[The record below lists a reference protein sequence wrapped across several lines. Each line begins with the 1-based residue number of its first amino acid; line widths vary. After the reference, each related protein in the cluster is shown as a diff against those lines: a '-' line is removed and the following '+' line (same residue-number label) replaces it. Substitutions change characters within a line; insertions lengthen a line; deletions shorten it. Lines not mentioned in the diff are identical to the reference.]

1 MAAHDAHDAHAAH
14 DRTMAAQHPAHGLH
28 GDLKRKRSP
37 SHDTLHH
44 LAAPVNKAAKTHNH
58 LQINYL
64 ARQLSDDL
72 PLITNDDTLPNIL
85 SLLSDY
91 QGVLDRHES
100 MACNLG
106 ARPLGPILIRRFE
119 RLFDGPPR
127 VLKTHG
133 KDGTTVT
140 WLDVVEFAR
149 NKPEQFQLGQ
159 MSEGVRVCQFY
170 TKQCRVQISEEDYV
184 LISSGIPQKMIPPQ
198 PIIEDEEKELGTID
212 ILEKNL
218 GQICQLADQVAAR
231 TRQLNHRLKG
241 RKQAI
246 LDRRA
251 TARPAP
257 PMRPA
262 SPSNVALMNGGS
274 SAQPNLAQ
282 AHPPQPSTTGFV
294 AVNARPRQESNGNG
308 TGSGTTTTAS
318 SSSSTTT
325 TTTTRHDLLS
335 KFHTM
340 SERRPPSHTPTN
352 SADASRLSLAAGAI
366 SHPSTPVSNVTKP
379 PSNSVDAV
387 QPNAAR
393 GPHMNESELHS
404 IMNSPVPIPNTPSSL
419 LPAAS
424 QRNSQPLEKDDGGPF
439 KTEMVHKME
448 SLAKGERILPPCD
461 RCRRLHMD
469 CLKNLTA
476 CMGCTKKHAK
486 CSWKE
491 VREGELRRG
500 FAHPPASNSNVHSEN
515 SDHDSGDRASTASP
529 LLTPPHHRAQTPQ
542 HVTHP
547 PTQQQP
553 EATSHQPSHPPSEPP
568 TRHHP
573 PYDLPHNATL
583 PPNRDSPPER
593 DRAREGNV
601 ETQLQEA
608 AKSGLAQST
617 TVASTRMTGPE
628 GKTSEF
634 HQPMVA

>member
-1 MAAHDAHDAHAAH
+1 MSSHDSHPPSERSNMASQHHA
-14 DRTMAAQHPAHGLH
+14 PVIH

-37 SHDTLHH
+37 SHDIPHP
-44 LAAPVNKAAKTHNH
+44 ASAPQPKAAKTHNH

-64 ARQLSDDL
+64 ARQVEDDL

-85 SLLSDY
+85 SLLGDY

-106 ARPLGPILIRRFE
+106 ARPLGPILIKRFE

-127 VLKTHG
+127 VLKSHG
-133 KDGTTVT
+133 KDGTTVS

-170 TKQCRVQISEEDYV
+170 TRQCRVQISEEDFV

-198 PIIEDEEKELGTID
+198 PIIEDEEKELGTIE

-251 TARPAP
+251 TATPAP
-257 PMRPA
+257 PIRPA

-274 SAQPNLAQ
+274 STAPNAQQ
-282 AHPPQPSTTGFV
+282 SQPSQTSPGGFV
-294 AVNARPRQESNGNG
+294 AVNARPHHESNG
-308 TGSGTTTTAS
+308 SGA
-318 SSSSTTT
+318 SSTT
-325 TTTTRHDLLS
+325 RHELLS

-340 SERRPPSHTPTN
+340 SERRPSSQPSN
-352 SADASRLSLAAGAI
+352 GGAEARRPSISGHGI
-366 SHPSTPVSNVTKP
+366 SHPSTPVTNASRAPPKP
-379 PSNSVDAV
+379 AEAPPQNLARPSHLND
-387 QPNAAR
+387 
-393 GPHMNESELHS
+393 SELHS
-404 IMNSPVPIPNTPSSL
+404 MMNSPVPIPNTPSNL

-424 QRNSQPLEKDDGGPF
+424 QRNSQPQEKDDGGPF
-439 KTEMVHKME
+439 KTEMVHRME
-448 SLAKGERILPPCD
+448 ALAKGERILPPCD

-491 VREGELRRG
+491 VREIELRG
-500 FAHPPASNSNVHSEN
+500 NYAHPPGTNSNMHSET
-515 SDHDSGDRASTASP
+515 SDHESGDRASTASP
-529 LLTPPHHRAQTPQ
+529 AAMLSPRHNALT
-542 HVTHP
+542 
-547 PTQQQP
+547 
-553 EATSHQPSHPPSEPP
+553 PSHPPSSNDGHTPQHIP
-568 TRHHP
+568 HHP
-573 PYDLPHNATL
+573 SHPHPDHQHPEHHRPHMAADPHSQHHSHYELPHEARIPQSHN
-583 PPNRDSPPER
+583 SPP
-593 DRAREGNV
+593 DRSRPREANV
-601 ETQLQEA
+601 EVQLQEA
-608 AKSGLAQST
+608 AKSGLAHANVS
-617 TVASTRMTGPE
+617 ARIGGPE
-628 GKTSEF
+628 GKSADY
-634 HQPMVA
+634 HQAMVA

>member
-1 MAAHDAHDAHAAH
+1 MSSHDSHALADH
-14 DRTMAAQHPAHGLH
+14 TMAHPHHAQPAATE
-28 GDLKRKRSP
+28 LKRKRSS
-37 SHDTLHH
+37 SHENMHP
-44 LAAPVNKAAKTHNH
+44 AAPLPKAAKTHNH

-64 ARQLSDDL
+64 VRHLDADL

-106 ARPLGPILIRRFE
+106 ARPLGPILIKRFE

-127 VLKTHG
+127 VLKSHG

-170 TKQCRVQISEEDYV
+170 TKQCRVQISEEDFV

-198 PIIEDEEKELGTID
+198 PIIEDEEKELGTIE

-251 TARPAP
+251 TASPVQPARPL
-257 PMRPA
+257 
-262 SPSNVALMNGGS
+262 SPSNVALMNGSS
-274 SAQPNLAQ
+274 SAHATPAQ
-282 AHPPQPSTTGFV
+282 AQPPQASSGGFV
-294 AVNARPRQESNGNG
+294 AVNARPPESNGNG
-308 TGSGTTTTAS
+308 HSHGNGS
-318 SSSSTTT
+318 SS
-325 TTTTRHDLLS
+325 TTRHDLLA
-335 KFHTM
+335 KFHTVNDRR
-340 SERRPPSHTPTN
+340 SSSQTANGVPDARRPSVGPHTMSHSSTPATN
-352 SADASRLSLAAGAI
+352 ASRA
-366 SHPSTPVSNVTKP
+366 PPKPVEAQAP
-379 PSNSVDAV
+379 PP
-387 QPNAAR
+387 PNHTR
-393 GPHMNESELHS
+393 PPQLNEAELQTM
-404 IMNSPVPIPNTPSSL
+404 MNSPVPIPNTPSNL

-424 QRNSQPLEKDDGGPF
+424 QRASQPAEKDDGGPF
-439 KTEMVHKME
+439 KAEMVHRME
-448 SLAKGERILPPCD
+448 SLGKGERILPPCD

-491 VREGELRRG
+491 VREGELQST
-500 FAHPPASNSNVHSEN
+500 FTHPSGSNSNMHTDT
-515 SDHDSGDRASTASP
+515 SDHESHDRASTASP
-529 LLTPPHHRAQTPQ
+529 PSMLSPHHNYASSHIASSNGHSTPQ
-542 HVTHP
+542 PQAASHP
-547 PTQQQP
+547 PTQQPQQHQIPHQHRPHPQQP
-553 EATSHQPSHPPSEPP
+553 QYPPIHESRLTSG
-568 TRHHP
+568 R
-573 PYDLPHNATL
+573 N
-583 PPNRDSPPER
+583 SPPER
-593 DRAREGNV
+593 DHERDRHV
-601 ETQLQEA
+601 EAQLQEA
-608 AKSGLAQST
+608 AKSSLAQHAT
-617 TVASTRMTGPE
+617 ARQR
-628 GKTSEF
+628 SESKG
-634 HQPMVA
+634 HEYQTAIA

>member
-1 MAAHDAHDAHAAH
+1 MAGLDAHTATE
-14 DRTMAAQHPAHGLH
+14 RTMTSQHHAPALQA
-28 GDLKRKRSP
+28 DLKRKRSP

-44 LAAPVNKAAKTHNH
+44 ASAPLAKSAKTHNH

-64 ARQLSDDL
+64 ARQLNEDL

-85 SLLSDY
+85 SLLGDY

-106 ARPLGPILIRRFE
+106 ARPLGPILIKRFE

-127 VLKTHG
+127 VLKSHG

-140 WLDVVEFAR
+140 WLDVVDFAR

-170 TKQCRVQISEEDYV
+170 TKQCRVQISEEDFV

-198 PIIEDEEKELGTID
+198 PIIEDEEKELGTIE

-251 TARPAP
+251 TASPAP
-257 PMRPA
+257 PIRPT
-262 SPSNVALMNGGS
+262 SPSNVALMNGAGS
-274 SAQPNLAQ
+274 TLPNAPP
-282 AHPPQPSTTGFV
+282 AHSSQTSPSGFV
-294 AVNARPRQESNGNG
+294 AVNARPHHESNGNG
-308 TGSGTTTTAS
+308 TS
-318 SSSSTTT
+318 S
-325 TTTTRHDLLS
+325 TTRHDLLA

-340 SERRPPSHTPTN
+340 SERRTSSHPPSSGTDARRPSL
-352 SADASRLSLAAGAI
+352 SAGGA
-366 SHPSTPVSNVTKP
+366 SHPSTPVPHVTKAP
-379 PSNSVDAV
+379 PKPLEGAP
-387 QPNAAR
+387 PNLAR
-393 GPHMNESELHS
+393 PPHMNENELHS
-404 IMNSPVPIPNTPSSL
+404 MMHSPVPIPNTPSNL

-448 SLAKGERILPPCD
+448 ALAKGERILPPCD

-486 CSWKE
+486 CSWKD
-491 VREGELRRG
+491 VREGELRGG
-500 FAHPPASNSNVHSEN
+500 FAHPPASNSNVHSET

-529 LLTPPHHRAQTPQ
+529 MLTPPHHSAHTPQ
-542 HVTHP
+542 NVM
-547 PTQQQP
+547 
-553 EATSHQPSHPPSEPP
+553 HQPAQHQAEPPSHRPHATNEQPP
-568 TRHHP
+568 QHHS
-573 PYDLPHNATL
+573 PYDLPHNARI
-583 PPNRDSPPER
+583 PPSRNSPPER
-593 DRAREGNV
+593 DRARESNV

-608 AKSGLAQST
+608 AKSSVVHSNGNGN
-617 TVASTRMTGPE
+617 TRLGGSE
-628 GKTSEF
+628 SSNSEF